1 MSNTAPI
8 PAEQETTQTFE
19 LDRLK
24 TIYREWKSGTD
35 AARKSAEQCFDYYDN
50 RQLSPEMIKALRKRK
65 QPEIFIN
72 RIAPAIDGIL
82 GVLEQGQADPRAFPR
97 NEEDQ
102 DASEVATDSLR
113 YVADKSRWQR
123 VKLKG
128 SKNYLLGGIAACI
141 VEIDQD
147 RDPKPRIIR
156 FQEFIY
162 DPHSQ
167 DEDFEDAY
175 GMGIAKW
182 MYVDALKAF
191 MPGVEIDLD
200 AAAFGTTISFDDDDK
215 PSSMWVDR
223 KKKRVMVVEL
233 YLNQGGWKQVIF
245 YGGGILHQGDS
256 PYMDEGGEDR
266 PPRPCNPIIA
276 QSCKIKR
283 DNDRYGPAE
292 AMVPIQDEVNM
303 RRSRGLN
310 MVNSRQVRITEPSGP
325 DISMDLVREEAA
337 RPDGILPYGVEAVQA
352 SDIASGQFQLLAE
365 SKAELERMG
374 PNPAV
379 LGQSAN
385 SASGRAQL
393 VRQQAGLT
401 ELTPSL
407 GGIEDWELRVYRRM
421 WGCIKQWWTDQKT
434 IRVTDDIGAAK
445 FLMVNEEVAE
455 EVPAIVQGPDGQPMV
470 GTQRIVKEVKNRP
483 AEMDMDIIID
493 ATADTANVQQEQFAE
508 LAKLAAA
515 YPQDVT
521 FDDLLEASN
530 LPHKRELIE
539 KRAARKQEAEGQQPP
554 VDPRMEADAANKTA
568 QANLNAAKADGQELE
583 NKMNAIGAAH
593 LIDAVP
599 DIDNQAVVN
608 A

>member
-1 MSNTAPI
+1 MIDEADKPM
-8 PAEQETTQTFE
+8 ATFE
-19 LDRLK
+19 LERLK
-24 TIYREWKSGTD
+24 TLYREWKSGTET
-35 AARKSAEQCFDYYDN
+35 ARRNAEQCFDYYDN
-50 RQLSPEMIKALRKRK
+50 RQLSPTQIATLRKRK

-113 YVADKSRWQR
+113 YCADKSRWQR

-128 SKNYLLGGIAACI
+128 SKNYLLGGIGACI
-141 VEIDQD
+141 VEMDHD

-182 MYVDALKAF
+182 MYIDAIKAW
-191 MPGVEIDLD
+191 MPNAEVDLD
-200 AAAFGTTISFDDDDK
+200 SAASGSTVSFDDDDK
-215 PSSMWVDR
+215 PSQMWVDR
-223 KKKRVMVVEL
+223 KKKRLMIVEL
-233 YLNQGGWKQVIF
+233 YINEGGWKQVIF
-245 YGGGILHQGDS
+245 YGGGILYQGDS
-256 PYMDEGGEDR
+256 PYMDEGGEGR
-266 PPRPCNPIIA
+266 EPKPCNPIIA

-310 MVNSRQVRITEPSGP
+310 MVNSRQVRITDPNGP
-325 DISMDLVREEAA
+325 EMSLDTVREEAA
-337 RPDGILPYGVEAVQA
+337 RPDGVLPYGVEAVQA

-379 LGQSAN
+379 LGQSAA
-385 SASGRAQL
+385 SSSGRAQL

-421 WGCIKQWWTDQKT
+421 WGCIKQFWTDQKT
-434 IRVTDDIGAAK
+434 VRVTDDVGAAK

-455 EVPAIVQGPDGQPMV
+455 DVPAIVQGPDGQAMV
-470 GTQRIVKEVKNRP
+470 GTQRVVREIKNRP
-483 AEMDMDIIID
+483 VEMDMDIIID
-493 ATADTANVQQEQFAE
+493 TTADTANVQQEQFAE

-521 FDDLLEASN
+521 FDDLLDASS

-539 KRAARKQEAEGQQPP
+539 KRQARKQEAQQQQPP
-554 VDPRMEADAANKTA
+554 VDPRIEADVAVKSTQAAV
-568 QANLNAAKADGQELE
+568 NAAKADGMQLE

-599 DIDNQAVVN
+599 DIDNNLVAQTG
-608 A
+608 